1 MKILINNKSLEVKN
15 GASLSDLAEQLE
27 LPTDGIAIAINYK
40 VIPRIY
46 WGSTV
51 LAENE
56 ELIILEAVSGG

>member
-1 MKILINNKSLEVKN
+1 MKILINNKPLEVKS
-15 GASLSDLAEQLE
+15 GATLVDLATQLE
-27 LPTDGIAIAINYK
+27 LPKDGIAVAIDYK

-51 LAENE
+51 LGENE